1 MVNNNTNPCHN
12 KKQNGLSVIEA
23 LVSISVFAMLSL
35 VAVTFFFRITQLQS
49 KNIVSNDTINE
60 AQNLLKTLTNQI
72 KHTKQIMEG
81 NPQLTTLD
89 YSNQIYTTE
98 ALALR
103 QNDDSILIF
112 QRNDNFQLV
121 SKIGNLSNPNP
132 TILNGSNVRI
142 DHLSFEITPGTTVK
156 PPAVTVFLKVSAIN
170 NDQGKP
176 RLSASIDLQT
186 TVVVRAY

>member
-132 TILNGSNVRI
+132 TILNGSN
-142 DHLSFEITPGTTVK
+142 
-156 PPAVTVFLKVSAIN
+156 
-170 NDQGKP
+170 
-176 RLSASIDLQT
+176 
-186 TVVVRAY
+186 